1 MNTYYAI
8 GDLFKCAALQK
19 KIDVIA
25 EQNEGEFPEELLNEL
40 VNAQTQ
46 SLDSLQELGGFV
58 KYLEARQDMIA
69 DRLKEVKELKDKE
82 DRLIQRIKQALV
94 DFLMVN
100 GKTVAGEYTFSLRK
114 SEAVNVPDVTTLPSE
129 YVKEKVE
136 KSADKTAIK
145 KAIKSGLEIPG
156 AELETKQNVQIK

>member
-25 EQNEGEFPEELLNEL
+25 EQNEGEFPEELLTEIIY
-40 VNAQTQ
+40 AQTQ
-46 SLDSLQELGGFV
+46 SIDSLQELGGFV
-58 KYLEARQDMIA
+58 KYLEARQNMIA
-69 DRLKEVKELKDKE
+69 DRIKELRELKDKE
-82 DRLIQRIKQALV
+82 DRLIKRVKQALT
-94 DFLMVN
+94 DFLIVN

-114 SEAVNVPDVTTLPSE
+114 SEAVNVPDITTLPSE
-129 YVKEKVE
+129 YVKVKVE

-156 AELETKQNVQIK
+156 TELETKQNVQIK